1 MIKANKQLILK
12 LFIGSLI
19 FGMLFFNSFSRIKN
33 NGSGGGYEEEDDEK
47 VNGMNI
53 TIETYISE
61 GGGYYL
67 SANSDIQTIL
77 KTIEL
82 QDIQSIDFIELNNV
96 LDKAISKMRNAILTY
111 ENLIKKAE
119 STPYNEYVLS
129 LLEDFD
135 YTNFMIEKG
144 LNSVVFMEVEGYLK
158 EGDITGIF
166 KNTYNSFTDILE
178 MLNLIKVEISKNNI
192 PELSIFWRL
201 NETLS
206 ESSLFGSYVA
216 RVFSAIL

>member
-1 MIKANKQLILK
+1 MNKSNKQLILK
-12 LFIGSLI
+12 VFIGTLI

-47 VNGMNI
+47 VNGKNI
-53 TIETYISE
+53 TIETYIIE

-77 KTIEL
+77 KMIEV
-82 QDIQSIDFIELNNV
+82 QDIQSIDFIDLNNV
-96 LDKAISKMRNAILTY
+96 LDNSISKMENAIETY

-135 YTNFMIEKG
+135 YTNFMIENG
-144 LNSVVFMEVEGYLK
+144 LNSVVFKEVEGYLK
-158 EGDITGIF
+158 EGDITGVF
-166 KNTYNSFTDILE
+166 KNTHKGLKDILE